1 MAKYKFRSPHARE
14 IVMPPGEP
22 DAPAI
27 AEFKEHQFETDDK
40 ALAEKLEALG
50 YEPWAEINEDDVI
63 LLADGSTVRVG
74 ALPREIAQELLGAPK
89 KLLKKMASHL
99 PSMGSEDPQSGELD
113 PPPPDPGEFVCP
125 ECGKAFSSQA
135 ALNGHMA
142 SHSR

>member
-1 MAKYKFRSPHARE
+1 MAKYKFRSPHTRE

-27 AEFKEHQFETDDK
+27 AEFQEHQFETDDK
-40 ALAEKLEALG
+40 ALADKLEALG

-74 ALPREIAQELLGAPK
+74 ALPKEIAQELLGAPK

-99 PSMGSEDPQSGELD
+99 PGMGSEDPPSTEE
-113 PPPPDPGEFVCP
+113 PPPPEPGEFVCA
-125 ECGKAFSSQA
+125 ECKKSFPSQA